1 MKRDELIDKTDI
13 VINRLFRRVAIKEP
27 EYTML
32 RELQADIIRFKERKA
47 IATEMKEAGS
57 TIREIAT
64 ALGYKHPGSVTHL
77 LNNQPNE

>member
-1 MKRDELIDKTDI
+1 MTRDRIIDNAEI
-13 VINRLFRRVAIKEP
+13 VIDRIFRRVAIKDP

-32 RELQADIIRFKERKA
+32 RKLQVDIKKFKERKA
-47 IATEMKEAGS
+47 IAAEMKQDGA

-77 LNNQPNE
+77 LKEETK